1 MDQQVRVLPDDN
13 GVRVIVCAGE
23 FDQETLGPLKAA
35 CTAAANDPTVRRV
48 VLDVTAITFAD
59 SSMLNTMLLL
69 LRAGRLVL
77 AGPMPTQLGRLL
89 DITQAREL
97 FPTADTVDAAR
108 TL

>member
-1 MDQQVRVLPDDN
+1 MIPA
-13 GVRVIVCAGE
+13 VCRWYEVSGGWG
-23 FDQETLGPLKAA
+23 L
-35 CTAAANDPTVRRV
+35 TAERRV
-48 VLDVTAITFAD
+48 VLDVTATTFAD

-77 AGPMPTQLGRLL
+77 AGPMPTKLGRLL